1 MLVVPLPNG
10 RLTPETTTAGRTCPA
25 VAVKPAVAR
34 RLRGGLALAVG
45 RRARRDRLAG
55 RLVAAVLLAAGAA
68 DRGRN
73 LLRLAHRQRDLGIR
87 ALRRALDHD
96 GRAGRELRPQHEV
109 RERVLD
115 VALDRPAERTGTHGR
130 VPALLDE
137 QVLGVLGELQL
148 QLALRERLADA
159 AQEELDDRLDLL
171 LLQLVEHDHVVDA
184 VEELGAEDLLQ
195 LSHDPVL
202 HVVVRDPGLVVGDGE
217 AERRVASDLLRADV
231 RRHDHDRVTEVD
243 RPPLRVRQA
252 PVLQDLQE
260 DVEDVRVRLLDLV
273 EQEHAVRLAAH
284 GLGELAAL
292 VVADVARRRADQA
305 RDGVLLHVL
314 GHVDAH
320 HRVLV
325 AEEELRERPRQ
336 LRLAHARRAEED
348 EGAGRPLRVLEAR
361 ARAADRLRD
370 DLDGGVLADDA
381 LVELLLHAHE
391 LLRLGFGE
399 LEHRDAGPHRDD
411 VGDLLLA
418 DGGTLRVALAPLP
431 LLLELALLVGQLALG
446 VAEVRGLLELLRL
459 DRGLLGAAR
468 LLDLLLELPV
478 HGRGG
483 HRLDAHARSGLVDE
497 VDRLVGQLPVG
508 DVPVRELRG
517 RLERLV
523 GDVHLVVLL
532 VAVTQALEDLH
543 GLLGRRLV
551 DADLLEAP
559 LQGGVALEVLAV
571 LVERRRADGLELA
584 AGERRL
590 EDRRRVDRALG
601 GTRADEVVELVDE
614 QDDVPALG
622 DLLHHLLQALLELA
636 AVLRAGDEGR
646 EVQRVDLLALEQLGH
661 VGVGDALGE
670 AFDHR
675 GLAHARLADEHRVVL
690 GAARED
696 LHDPLDLGL
705 AADDGVELALG
716 GELGQVA
723 PELIEQ
729 LRGLLALARRAGRTC
744 ARAALAALTAAAGA
758 REHPDDLVADL
769 LRVGV
774 EVEQDARCDA
784 LVLADEA
791 EQDVLRADVV
801 VAEAQCLAECEL
813 EHLLRARGER
823 DLPGRHFLAGADDA
837 HDLRTHALHSDV
849 EGLEDTSRKSLLLA
863 QQAEQDVLGADVV
876 VLERSRFL
884 LRENDD
890 LTGSFCESLEH
901 VLLVLPAVRV
911 EASASVDA
919 WSLGRV
925 GGTGYRPTTHL
936 FGRNRLE
943 DESIGC
949 CWQAMGQSTNV
960 PAGPRA
966 IAKAF
971 PQSGR
976 TTRSTRQRP
985 SRKRCTARRP
995 SPPGAR
1001 DWTEWPAPG
1010 TITSLPFGVCAAC
1023 SRAQGSGV

>member
-68 DRGRN
+68 DRGRH
-73 LLRLAHRQRDLGIR
+73 LLRLLHRQRHLGVR
-87 ALRRALDHD
+87 AVRCALDHD
-96 GRAGRELRPQHEV
+96 GRARRELGPQHEV
-109 RERVLD
+109 GQRVLD
-115 VALDRPAERTGTHGR
+115 VALDRPAKRAGAHR
-130 VPALLDE
+130 WVPALLDE
-137 QVLGVLGELQL
+137 QVLGVLGELEL
-148 QLALRERLADA
+148 QFALRQRLADA

-171 LLQLVEHDHVVDA
+171 LLQLVEHDDVVDA

-202 HVVVRDPGLVVGDGE
+202 HVVVRDAGLVVRDGE
-217 AERRVASDLLRADV
+217 PERGVASDLLRADV

-292 VVADVARRRADQA
+292 VVAGVARRRADQA

-314 GHVDAH
+314 RHVDAH

-370 DLDGGVLADDA
+370 DLDGGMLADDA

-391 LLRLGFGE
+391 LLRLGLGE

-459 DRGLLGAAR
+459 DRGLLRAAR

-483 HRLDAHARSGLVDE
+483 HRLDAHARGGLVDE

-508 DVPVRELRG
+508 DVPVRELGG
-517 RLERLV
+517 RLQRLV

-532 VAVTQALEDLH
+532 VAVAQALEDLH
-543 GLLGRRLV
+543 GLVGRRLV
-551 DADLLEAP
+551 DADLLEAA
-559 LQGGVALEVLAV
+559 LESRVALQVLAV
-571 LVERRRADGLELA
+571 LVERRRADRLELA

-590 EDRRRVDRALG
+590 EDRGGVDRALG
-601 GTRADEVVELVDE
+601 GTGPDEVVELVDE
-614 QDDVPALG
+614 QDDVAALG
-622 DLLHHLLQALLELA
+622 DLLHHLLEALLELA

-646 EVQRVDLLALEQLGH
+646 EIQRVDLLALEQLGH
-661 VGVGDALGE
+661 VGVRDALGE
-670 AFDHR
+670 ALDDG
-675 GLAHARLADEHRVVL
+675 GLADARLADEHRVVL
-690 GAARED
+690 RAPRED

-705 AADDGVELALG
+705 PAHDGVELAVG
-716 GELGQVA
+716 GQLGQVA
-723 PELIEQ
+723 AELVEQ
-729 LRGLLALARRAGRTC
+729 LRGLLRVAGLARAGRG
-744 ARAALAALTAAAGA
+744 ARALPLAPATAGS
-758 REHPDDLVADL
+758 REHADDLVADL
-769 LRVGV
+769 LGVGV
-774 EVEQDARCDA
+774 EVEQDARGDA

-791 EQDVLRADVV
+791 EQDVLGADVV
-801 VAEAQCLAECEL
+801 VAKAQRLAQGEL
-813 EHLLRARGER
+813 EHLLGTRSER
-823 DLPGRHFLAGADDA
+823 DLAGGDLLARADDA
-837 HDLRTHALHSDV
+837 HDLGAHALDGDV
-849 EGLEDTSRKSLLLA
+849 ERLEDPSGKALLLA
-863 QQAEQDVLGADVV
+863 EQAEEDVLRADVV
-876 VLERSRFL
+876 VLERSRLF

-890 LTGSFCESLEH
+890 LAGPFRKSLEH
-901 VLLVLPAVRV
+901 VLLVLPA
-911 EASASVDA
+911 
-919 WSLGRV
+919 
-925 GGTGYRPTTHL
+925 
-936 FGRNRLE
+936 
-943 DESIGC
+943 
-949 CWQAMGQSTNV
+949 
-960 PAGPRA
+960 
-966 IAKAF
+966 
-971 PQSGR
+971 
-976 TTRSTRQRP
+976 
-985 SRKRCTARRP
+985 
-995 SPPGAR
+995 GA
-1001 DWTEWPAPG
+1001 
-1010 TITSLPFGVCAAC
+1010 AA
-1023 SRAQGSGV
+1023 